1 MKEFVS
7 KNYSYGKA
15 IYLDNV
21 NLKIEK
27 LTKQKFPYIVF
38 FLFKL
43 LEAFNTFFRLCR
55 LM

>member
-7 KNYSYGKA
+7 KNYSYVKA

-27 LTKQKFPYIVF
+27 LTKQKFPYIGF
-38 FLFKL
+38 FYLSFQKL
-43 LEAFNTFFRLCR
+43 LTRFLDYVD
-55 LM
+55 